1 MSGKVQTENYAAH
14 YRIPEQDYQAY
25 YTKANGYSTDQVAG
39 MNKRYRT
46 GAYKGEQPLDGPPNF
61 QAEQPIARPP
71 AFRAEQPIARPP
83 AFAAEQRI
91 PGLPRYTA
99 EQPIRRPPAFR
110 AEQPMPAPRVP
121 NPGSVRVNSLGIF
134 QSGREMSSQT
144 SDISGPVI
152 EYVKRKPPENKIYLG
167 YN

>member
-1 MSGKVQTENYAAH
+1 MSRKVQPENYAAH

-46 GAYKGEQPLDGPPNF
+46 GAYKGEQPIDRPPAF
-61 QAEQPIARPP
+61 QAEQPIAKPPAFQAEQPIKRPP
-71 AFRAEQPIARPP
+71 AFQ
-83 AFAAEQRI
+83 AEQR
-91 PGLPRYTA
+91 LPT
-99 EQPIRRPPAFR
+99 
-110 AEQPMPAPRVP
+110 PRVA

-134 QSGREMSSQT
+134 QSGREMNSQS
-144 SDISGPVI
+144 SDISGPEMQYI
-152 EYVKRKPPENKIYLG
+152 KKKPPENKIYLG